1 MNGALLT
8 TLFIVVRALTAS
20 ASTPDTLTVD
30 AAVSIALKS
39 NYGILIAR
47 DEAGIAKANNT
58 PGNAGMMP
66 SAAITVSDNYLADGT
81 ISQKPKG
88 GSLSSS
94 NGSVNNLNA
103 TAALSWTVFD
113 GGKMF
118 ITKARL
124 AELESFGVLQLRDMV
139 TATVFEVTSAFYDVI
154 RQKQQLA
161 SISKVL
167 TYNQERLVIMQT
179 SFAQGLVPKT
189 NLLQA
194 RIDLNVDKENVVIQL
209 NAIAN
214 AKRTL
219 NQLLSRGPAIAF
231 EVSDS
236 IPLGYVPDKE
246 NLLSQLLS
254 DNTAVLA
261 TQKQVTIAH
270 IGVKEA
276 ASQLLPKVS
285 INGGYGWSQNDNTA
299 SSISMNR
306 TAGPQIGGTLSIPL
320 YQSGNTARQIKTAKL
335 QLQSAEYS
343 LEAAKL
349 DATAQLQK
357 ALNDFTDQEALL
369 KIEEDNAGLA
379 RENLEISMQRLRFG
393 QATALELRQAEESY
407 EQSLT
412 RLIDIKYNLKLAEI
426 KIKRLVG
433 EL

>member
-1 MNGALLT
+1 MKYALAIIVFGLSLT
-8 TLFIVVRALTAS
+8 TS
-20 ASTPDTLTVD
+20 AAANDTLAVD
-30 AAVSIALKS
+30 EAVRTALKS

-47 DEAGIAKANNT
+47 DDAGIAKANNT
-58 PGNAGMMP
+58 PGNAGMLP
-66 SAAITVSDNYLADGT
+66 SAAITASDNYLADGT

-88 GSLSSS
+88 GVLSSS

-113 GGKMF
+113 GGRMF
-118 ITKARL
+118 IAKSRL
-124 AELESFGVLQLRDMV
+124 TELESLGALQLRDRV
-139 TATVFEVTSAFYDVI
+139 TATVYEVTSAFYDII

-161 SISKVL
+161 SVLKVL

-179 SFAQGLVPKT
+179 SFSQGLIPKT
-189 NLLQA
+189 GLLQA
-194 RIDLNVDKENVVIQL
+194 RIDLNVDSENVLVQR

-219 NQLLSRGPAIAF
+219 NQLLGRDPGAFF

-246 NLLSQLLS
+246 KLLTQLLPN
-254 DNTAVLA
+254 NTAVQA
-261 TQKQVTIAH
+261 TQSQVTIANL
-270 IGVKEA
+270 GVKEA
-276 ASQLLPKVS
+276 AAQLLPELS
-285 INGGYGWSQNDNTA
+285 INAGYGYSQNDNTA

-306 TAGPQIGGTLSIPL
+306 TVGPQVGGTLSIPL
-320 YQSGNTARQIKTAKL
+320 FQSGNVVRQIKTAKL

-357 ALNDFTDQEALL
+357 ALNDFTDQGALL
-369 KIEEDNAGLA
+369 KIEEDNAELA
-379 RENLEISMQRLRFG
+379 RENLDISMERLRVG

-426 KIKRLVG
+426 RIRQLVG